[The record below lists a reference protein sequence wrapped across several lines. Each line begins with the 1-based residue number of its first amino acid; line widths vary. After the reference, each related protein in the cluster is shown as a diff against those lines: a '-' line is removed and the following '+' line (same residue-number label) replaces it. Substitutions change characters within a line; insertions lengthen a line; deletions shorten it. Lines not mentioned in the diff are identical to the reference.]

1 MPERPL
7 QQGGK
12 PWSKAPG
19 SSSFKTFHFL
29 SRKVTGCIGLLQH
42 AAFWRLHFS
51 WLFASNGSFTLTEKF
66 SALAT
71 PQHIRGAFKPW
82 PNPRRPTQ
90 RKREIVLMATGHS
103 GNTSAHAVNLQPS
116 CTIRQIGTSIA
127 EAVCSDQ
134 CIVLHVTLHAW
145 KGRRSIE
152 DPLIS
157 NLIEY
162 VISWEPSRTFKHNMS
177 IIVPSDMWL
186 PHLPNLSQDPEDST
200 LSQGSARRATTT
212 SFRKIDHL

>member
-19 SSSFKTFHFL
+19 SSSKSSHININIE
-29 SRKVTGCIGLLQH
+29 RWQD
-42 AAFWRLHFS
+42 AFWALAACCFLTIRLHFS

-82 PNPRRPTQ
+82 PNPRGPIR

-116 CTIRQIGTSIA
+116 CTIREIGTSIA
-127 EAVCSDQ
+127 EALCSDQ
-134 CIVLHVTLHAW
+134 CIVWHVTLHAW

-152 DPLIS
+152 DPSIS
-157 NLIEY
+157 NLI
-162 VISWEPSRTFKHNMS
+162 
-177 IIVPSDMWL
+177 
-186 PHLPNLSQDPEDST
+186 
-200 LSQGSARRATTT
+200 
-212 SFRKIDHL
+212 